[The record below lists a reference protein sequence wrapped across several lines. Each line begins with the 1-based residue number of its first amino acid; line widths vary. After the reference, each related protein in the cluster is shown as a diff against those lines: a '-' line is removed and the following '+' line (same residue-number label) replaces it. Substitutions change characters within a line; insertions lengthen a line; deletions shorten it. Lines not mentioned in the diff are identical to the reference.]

1 MHQEERLLKILE
13 YLQSRNQ
20 LSNSEICDL
29 LNISRDTARRDIIK
43 LVHEGGVIRTHGGIA
58 LPLLKEEIRAYKE
71 RVTSA
76 TKQKMLIAKAASE
89 YIADGDVCFMD
100 VSTTIQLLCGQ
111 LDKNLTVYTH
121 SLDNAEALSA
131 KSEININLIGGK
143 FNHENRFFYDYDT
156 AMQLNDVFFDKAF
169 LGAAAIMEDGVY
181 FANRDDALVK
191 KLVSRRAREVFLLAD
206 FKKFNLTSPFKG
218 LNFSEIDILITN
230 QDAPKHSLLMLQDS
244 GVEVIKVLEEEK

>member
-1 MHQEERLLKILE
+1 
-13 YLQSRNQ
+13 
-20 LSNSEICDL
+20 
-29 LNISRDTARRDIIK
+29 
-43 LVHEGGVIRTHGGIA
+43 
-58 LPLLKEEIRAYKE
+58 
-71 RVTSA
+71 
-76 TKQKMLIAKAASE
+76 MLIAKAASE
-89 YIADGDVCFMD
+89 HIADGDICFMD

-131 KSEININLIGGK
+131 KSEININLLGGK